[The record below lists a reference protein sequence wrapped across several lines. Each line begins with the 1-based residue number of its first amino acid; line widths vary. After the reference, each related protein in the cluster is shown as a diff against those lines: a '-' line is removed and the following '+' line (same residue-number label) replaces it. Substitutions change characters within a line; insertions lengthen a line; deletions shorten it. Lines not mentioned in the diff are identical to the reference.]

1 MDKEIWIVGV
11 IASIGTGICMLPQ
24 LIKVIQT
31 RKTEGLSRV
40 MVGVLIV
47 SLSLWIVYG
56 AGKKDWIIIISNSV
70 SLLINGV
77 LLALSFI
84 FKREPSRHYF

>member
-1 MDKEIWIVGV
+1 MGKEIWIVGV

-40 MVGVLIV
+40 MVGVLI
-47 SLSLWIVYG
+47 LSLALWIAYG
-56 AGKKDWIIIISNSV
+56 VGKKDWIIIISNAV
-70 SLLINGV
+70 SLSINCALMV
-77 LLALSFI
+77 LSFI
-84 FKREPSRHYF
+84 FKRDTARHYI

>member
-1 MDKEIWIVGV
+1 MSKEIWIVGI

-31 RKTEGLSRV
+31 RKTDNLSR
-40 MVGVLIV
+40 MMLGVLIV

-56 AGKKDWIIIISNSV
+56 AGKKDWIIIISNAV
-70 SLLINGV
+70 SLLINCALMV
-77 LLALSFI
+77 LSFV
-84 FKREPSRHYF
+84 FRRDRTKHYI